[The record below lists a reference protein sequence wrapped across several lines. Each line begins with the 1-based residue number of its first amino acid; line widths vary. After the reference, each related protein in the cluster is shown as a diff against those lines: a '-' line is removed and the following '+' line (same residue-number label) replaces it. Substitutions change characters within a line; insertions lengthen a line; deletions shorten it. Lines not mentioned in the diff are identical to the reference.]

1 MSGFVY
7 VVATPYAEQADGA
20 GHTRFEG
27 VPAGPVTVRVWHPA
41 IRTG

>member
-7 VVATPYAEQADGA
+7 VATTPFADQVDAA
-20 GHTRFEG
+20 GSARFDG
-27 VPAGPVTVRVWHPA
+27 VPPGPVTVRVWHPA